1 MSWPILLAIS
11 IVSLSLAFL
20 VQRVLLKKVES
31 DPVVFAIF
39 EPLIAGA
46 IVGAFTLIR
55 GFSFANFSDLLPNFG
70 LMIVLYALGSVFYY
84 TGVKLIEASEF
95 TILFS
100 SRTIFTIVGAILI
113 LNERLES
120 LQVLGA
126 GLILFSVVLITLEKK
141 RQKLKFRRGEVFC
154 LGSSALF
161 GLGFVNDAYIL
172 QRFDATLYLTLALI
186 APALFVWVF
195 NPKAAL
201 KYKLIFGVKNF
212 PGVFLLA
219 ALYSVSGI
227 SFYFAYQVGRNAAQL
242 SALDQLATVLAVF
255 LAIIFL
261 KERDYV
267 VRKIIGALVS
277 FIGVWLLR

>member
-1 MSWPILLAIS
+1 MSWPILLTVS

-70 LMIVLYALGSVFYY
+70 LMIVLYGLGSVFYY
-84 TGVKLIEASEF
+84 TGVKLIEVSEF
-95 TILFS
+95 TILFT
-100 SRTIFTIVGAILI
+100 SRTIFTILGAILV
-113 LNERLES
+113 LGERLGPGQ
-120 LQVLGA
+120 LLGA
-126 GLILFSVVLITLEKK
+126 GLIIFSVVLITLEKK
-141 RQKLKFRRGEVFC
+141 RQELKFRRGEIFT
-154 LGSSALF
+154 LAASALF

-172 QRFDATLYLTLALI
+172 QRFDAALYLTI
-186 APALFVWVF
+186 AVVLPALFVWLF

-201 KYKLIFGVKNF
+201 KYKLIFGPKNF

-227 SFYFAYQVGRNAAQL
+227 SFYLAYQAGRNAAQL
-242 SALDQLATVLAVF
+242 SALGQLATILAVF

-261 KERDYV
+261 KERDYMI
-267 VRKIIGALVS
+267 RKIIGALVS
-277 FIGVWLLR
+277 FIGVLLLS